1 VAEVVGLDNTRPLEV
16 NCNLRAY
23 KLVTHLG
30 VLYLEISVLDTE
42 PRVEDSVIVKVSDVW
57 NNLIQQLDP

>member
-42 PRVEDSVIVKVSDVW
+42 PRVEDSVVVKVGNVFHSC
-57 NNLIQQLDP
+57 